1 MDLTNGWISE
11 WMNAEWNIRWMMK
24 ALCSKKRCVRYGK
37 MNAQFEN
44 EWMNEWMLNKC
55 FENRLEMYQ
64 N

>member
-24 ALCSKKRCVRYGK
+24 ALCGK

-44 EWMNEWMLNKC
+44 EWMNECWITVVKIDLKC
-55 FENRLEMYQ
+55 IKIN